1 MTQKMVAEANMKKY
15 LEMSNTVRTQR
26 DAEIVKN
33 EATANEVKRMQK
45 LLSEKV
51 RARAK
56 RVYLIDEL
64 NRAKRVYLV
73 DELNLHSRA
82 LPALTSSTCTHE
94 LYLHSR
100 ALPALTSS
108 TCTHELNLHFNL
120 HSLSHFS
127 SLPPRCT
134 LRFAHILCAHRPPR
148 VHIYVWPSLTHVC
161 AGCRVGRDGGP
172 VGEVCGRAE
181 GPQ

>member
-82 LPALTSSTCTHE
+82 LPALTSSPC
-94 LYLHSR
+94 S
-100 ALPALTSS
+100 
-108 TCTHELNLHFNL
+108 HELNLHSRAQPALQPALTLAFLLSPPPL
-120 HSLSHFS
+120 HASLRPHPLCTPPPPCSHICVAVAHTCVCRMPRWTRWRTGWRSLRS
-127 SLPPRCT
+127 SRRPSVRS
-134 LRFAHILCAHRPPR
+134 LR
-148 VHIYVWPSLTHVC
+148 SK
-161 AGCRVGRDGGP
+161 GR
-172 VGEVCGRAE
+172 R
-181 GPQ
+181 